1 MEEEKNGDDIDV
13 DDVVVVD
20 DDDDD
25 DDEILRTATIQLPST
40 PYPPFLLGRINQ
52 KF

>member
-13 DDVVVVD
+13 DDVV
-20 DDDDD
+20 DDDD
-25 DDEILRTATIQLPST
+25 DDEILRTAIIQLPST

>member
-1 MEEEKNGDDIDV
+1 MEEENDGDDIDV
-13 DDVVVVD
+13 DDVVDDD

-25 DDEILRTATIQLPST
+25 DDEILRTAIIQLPST
-40 PYPPFLLGRINQ
+40 PCPPFLLGRINQ